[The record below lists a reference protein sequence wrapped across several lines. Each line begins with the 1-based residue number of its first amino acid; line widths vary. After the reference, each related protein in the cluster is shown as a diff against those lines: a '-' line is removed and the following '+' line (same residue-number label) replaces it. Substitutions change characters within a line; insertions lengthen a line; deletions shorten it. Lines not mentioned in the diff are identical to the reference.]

1 MSTFSEVVHG
11 PETFPANRHFGRLE
25 KGGKK
30 MLESYET
37 SSEERDHEE
46 FGEEI
51 LNLIDEDGNPYSF
64 LIGEVVEIDEAQYF
78 LLIPSTEEDR
88 ELINL
93 DVGFLKGEES
103 FGYLAV
109 RIEADEYGED
119 RLVEVTDARELE
131 DLFFELNSDVV

>member
-1 MSTFSEVVHG
+1 
-11 PETFPANRHFGRLE
+11 
-25 KGGKK
+25 
-30 MLESYET
+30 MLESYDT
-37 SSEERDHEE
+37 SSEEREHEE

-64 LIGEVVEIDEAQYF
+64 LVGEVVEIDEAQYF
-78 LLIPSTEEDR
+78 LLIPSNEEDR

-119 RLVEVTDARELE
+119 RLVEVTDDRELE
-131 DLFFELNSDVV
+131 DLLFELNSDVV